1 MMYSIDSKDSLN
13 DLLQCIRDK
22 SFVVTSFLE
31 DKLIG
36 KLNGQETQFIITPEF
51 IPEIPLKSTWN
62 YKQDQKTG
70 YWCIPAEVTPKY
82 DKLVYGKDCTE
93 NIVSVEVKDGQLIK
107 FIEKNGVV
115 SEQREEYRYWM
126 ITENLLNKSKQTRLA
141 GEQAFKWMVEYPTF
155 EQWRE
160 AKSKLYGREEFYC
173 VNNLKEQAMIRNG
186 ITYFKGMK
194 PADISVLSYDIEGAG
209 LTKDKKSNVYCITNT
224 FRKNDVYIRRHF
236 YLDDYDDNTQA
247 MINDWCAWVREI
259 NPSVVLGHNVYGYDF
274 SYLEYVSKTG
284 LPLGRD
290 GSDVVFG
297 KKPRQKRKDGSQSY
311 DYIEASIF
319 GREIVDTMFLAI
331 TYDIARKYESY
342 GLKSIIR
349 QEGLEKPDRT
359 FVDASKIKEYYENR
373 HTNPGMWD
381 KVKQYAAEDSDD
393 ALKLYDLMIP
403 SFFYFTQHVSKPY
416 QEMILS
422 ATGSQINNMMVR
434 SYLQDGGTV
443 AKADAAEPFAGALS
457 YGIPGVYRN
466 VVKYDIASL
475 YPSIMRHYKIYSK
488 QKDPQAHLLHI
499 LETFTIDRL
508 KYKKLAK
515 DTGDRSYDD
524 LQGSKKVGINSMYGF
539 LGASGLNYNYIQGA
553 SDTTMYGRETLKHAI
568 IFCTSKSYQDW
579 KPVEEETDTA
589 EDVEN

>member
-13 DLLQCIRDK
+13 DLLQCINDGSFTFK
-22 SFVVTSFLE
+22 QWNDNTLIGQLNNAEVAFVVKAE
-31 DKLIG
+31 
-36 KLNGQETQFIITPEF
+36 
-51 IPEIPLKSTWN
+51 
-62 YKQDQKTG
+62 YKTALP
-70 YWCIPAEVTPKY
+70 YVTY

-115 SEQREEYRYWM
+115 TEQREEYRYWM

-209 LTKDKKSNVYCITNT
+209 LTKDKKSNVFCITNT
-224 FRKNDVYIRRHF
+224 FRKNGTYIPRHF

-274 SYLEYVSKTG
+274 SYLEFVSKTG

-342 GLKSIIR
+342 GLKNIIR

-359 FVDASKIKEYYENR
+359 FVDASRIREYYDDR
-373 HTNPGMWD
+373 HSNPGMWD
-381 KVKQYAAEDSDD
+381 RVKQYAAEDSDD

-403 SFFYFTQHVSKPY
+403 AFFYFTQHISKPY

-422 ATGSQINNMMVR
+422 ATGSQINNFLVR
-434 SYLQDGGTV
+434 AYLQDGRSV
-443 AKADAAEPFAGALS
+443 AKAEQITEGIQGGISFAV
-457 YGIPGVYRN
+457 PGVYKGLFK
-466 VVKYDIASL
+466 VDLKSC
-475 YPSIMRHYKIYSK
+475 YPSQVLRFKLYDPV
-488 QKDPQAHLLHI
+488 KDPEAYFYKMV
-499 LETFTIDRL
+499 EYFANKRFE
-508 KYKKLAK
+508 YKKNFQA
-515 DTGDRSYDD
+515 TGDHYWKEMD
-524 LQGSKKVGINSMYGF
+524 GVSKIFINSAYGVCTTN
-539 LGASGLNYNYIQGA
+539 GLNYNCKWIGA
-553 SDTTMYGRETLKHAI
+553 KITEESRKVIDMALVWASGKDSNYWFDEFHKKTGKKI
-568 IFCTSKSYQDW
+568 
-579 KPVEEETDTA
+579 EEENDT
-589 EDVEN
+589 EES